1 MKIKKM
7 KWRNYKGLADG
18 EIIADGH
25 DVIISGRNGSGK
37 TSIAEML
44 PFVLFG
50 KVAGSLKRYDEKG
63 LTIRDK
69 QLHGVEIEFEDGLKL
84 GRLITDSST
93 GGITTKLFIDGAPV
107 QKRQFDN
114 KVETIT
120 NGAGELILNPFAF
133 FTMTAKEKRNF
144 VARTFGAIG
153 EREFLSTPENAE
165 VAQILDGMTVESFI
179 AKCKFELKT
188 KHQAALDYPARIEEL
203 ERQLASVPTDINGE
217 LKRIETDIEIK
228 RSELVKLMTP
238 KSQVQM
244 PTQRISELERQES
257 YLNRQLEREKTRRET
272 LLAEYRQVYAT
283 RPGNCPTCNQPMPL
297 DLFEAKRGEKLM
309 MIEAEGKAVAAQI
322 GEFKTELTNV
332 RTELETLRAEA
343 AELKTQAEQSAKSE
357 AKRRERLTT
366 LQNEINTLESGK
378 MRLLSAMSIGERINE
393 LKSKER
399 ALNVEIVELEGK
411 LNRAEKFQHEKIQRF
426 EEQINANFEHVRFK
440 LFDTLIDGTPR
451 EVCEAMIDGVPYSSL
466 SKGEKLKAAL
476 DIWRAIQRHYGA
488 DLPLIIDDAESYTQ
502 NSLVDVKNQKIV
514 LRVSE
519 NDLQIEV
526 DERRQ
531 AA

>member
-1 MKIKKM
+1 MKIKKL

-37 TSIAEML
+37 STIAEML

-50 KVAGSLKRYDEKG
+50 KTTGTLKRYDEHG

-69 QLHGVEIEFEDGLKL
+69 QLHGAEIEFDDGLKL
-84 GRLITDSST
+84 RRLITDSST
-93 GGITTKLFIDGAPV
+93 GGITTKLFINGAPA
-107 QKRQFDN
+107 QKRQFDS

-133 FTMTAKEKRNF
+133 FGMTAKEKRNF
-144 VARTFGAIG
+144 VARTFGALS
-153 EREFLSTPENAE
+153 EREILSTPEHADL
-165 VAQILDGMTVESFI
+165 ATILDGMTAEAFI
-179 AKCKFELKT
+179 AYSKSELRQLKAT
-188 KHQAALDYPARIEEL
+188 ASEYPARIEEL
-203 ERQLASVPTDINGE
+203 ERQLANVPADADGE
-217 LKRIETDIEIK
+217 LKRIDTELETK
-228 RSELVKLMTP
+228 RAELPKLLAASYQP
-238 KSQVQM
+238 PA

-257 YLNRQLEREKTRRET
+257 YLTRQLERETTRIET
-272 LLAEYRQVYAT
+272 LRAEYKKVYAT

-309 MIEAEGKAVAAQI
+309 SIELEGKAVATQI
-322 GEFKTELTNV
+322 GEFKTELANM
-332 RTELETLRAEA
+332 RAELETLRAQA

-357 AKRRERLTT
+357 AERRERLTI
-366 LQNEINTLESGK
+366 LQNEINVLESSKVQIKAAMTIGK
-378 MRLLSAMSIGERINE
+378 RVEE
-393 LKSKER
+393 LKKQER
-399 ALNVEIVELEGK
+399 DLNVEIVELEGK
-411 LNRAEKFQHEKIQRF
+411 LNRAEKFQHEKILRF

-451 EVCEAMIDGVPYSSL
+451 EVCEAMIDGVPYASL

-476 DIWRAIQRHYGA
+476 DIWRAIQNHYGA
-488 DLPLIIDDAESYTQ
+488 DLPLIIDDAESYTA
-502 NSLVDVKNQKIV
+502 NSLVDVVNQKIV

-519 NDLQIEV
+519 TDLQIEAG
-526 DERRQ
+526 ERQ
-531 AA
+531 LAA